1 MRVVLFSLMKFT
13 CLMIYATALAS
24 AFGWMFV
31 NEIGTT
37 LQRIAIAMLCIH
49 LFEILI
55 SMNKLKQQPGNIWR
69 HVALTFLFGV
79 LHLKSLKSSNQT
91 VAQEI

>member
-1 MRVVLFSLMKFT
+1 
-13 CLMIYATALAS
+13 MIYATALAS
-24 AFGWMFV
+24 AFGWMLV
-31 NEIGTT
+31 NETGTT

-55 SMNKLKQQPGNIWR
+55 FLEKLKQQPGNLWR

-79 LHLKSLKSSNQT
+79 LHLKSLKNSKQT
-91 VAQEI
+91 VAQEL

>member
-1 MRVVLFSLMKFT
+1 MRVVLFSVIKLT

-24 AFGWMFV
+24 LFGWMLV
-31 NEIGTT
+31 NEMGTT

-79 LHLKSLKSSNQT
+79 LHLKSLKNTNQI